1 MRNAAMA
8 TLGLA
13 ILRVVLGFIFAV
25 HGWQK
30 YNDIGIAGMQ
40 AGFGQMGVPNAEV
53 FAVLVIVLEL
63 VGGVLLILGFLSRP
77 IAALLAVEMI
87 GALVLVHAP
96 NGFFVNENGYEL
108 VLILA
113 AAALTIALA
122 GPGRWSLDYAVF
134 GRRKTRLSALA

>member
-1 MRNAAMA
+1 MA
-8 TLGLA
+8 TLALA

-122 GPGRWSLDYAVF
+122 GPGRFSLDYAVF
-134 GRRKTRLSALA
+134 GRRKTKLSALA

>member
-1 MRNAAMA
+1 MA
-8 TLGLA
+8 TLALA
-13 ILRVVLGFIFAV
+13 ILRVVLGFIFAM

-30 YNDIGIAGMQ
+30 YNDIGTAGMQ
-40 AGFGQMGVPNAEV
+40 AGFSQMGVPNAEV

-122 GPGRWSLDYAVF
+122 GPGRFSLDYAVF
-134 GRRKTRLSALA
+134 GRRKTKLSALA

>member
-1 MRNAAMA
+1 MA

>member
-1 MRNAAMA
+1 MA
-8 TLGLA
+8 TLALA
-13 ILRVVLGFIFAV
+13 ILRVVLGFIFAM

-122 GPGRWSLDYAVF
+122 GPGRFSLDYAVF

>member
-1 MRNAAMA
+1 MA

-122 GPGRWSLDYAVF
+122 GPGRFSLDYAVF
-134 GRRKTRLSALA
+134 GRRKTKLSALA

>member
-1 MRNAAMA
+1 MA
-8 TLGLA
+8 TLALA

-134 GRRKTRLSALA
+134 GRRKTKLSALA

>member
-1 MRNAAMA
+1 MA
-8 TLGLA
+8 TLALA

-53 FAVLVIVLEL
+53 LAVLVILLEL
-63 VGGVLLILGFLSRP
+63 VGGTLLILGFLSRP

-122 GPGRWSLDYAVF
+122 GPGRFSLDYAVF
-134 GRRKTRLSALA
+134 GRRKTKLSALA

>member
-1 MRNAAMA
+1 MA
-8 TLGLA
+8 TLALA

-122 GPGRWSLDYAVF
+122 GPGRFSLDYAVF
-134 GRRKTRLSALA
+134 GSRKTKLSALA

>member
-1 MRNAAMA
+1 MA
-8 TLGLA
+8 TLALA

-30 YNDIGIAGMQ
+30 YNDIGVAGMQ

-122 GPGRWSLDYAVF
+122 GPGRFSLDYAVF